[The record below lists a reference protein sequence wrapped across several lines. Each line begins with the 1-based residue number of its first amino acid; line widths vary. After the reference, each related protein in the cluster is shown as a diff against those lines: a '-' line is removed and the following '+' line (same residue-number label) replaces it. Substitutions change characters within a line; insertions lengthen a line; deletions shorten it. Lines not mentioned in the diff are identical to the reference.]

1 MVWRVVSS
9 MAPLLSKEFRD
20 AHEELNKVLRGSKK
34 SEDLWK
40 RCIGEADE
48 AIGMAL
54 GSLFIE
60 KAFEGSSKQEVSKT
74 KLKKKKGGK
83 EPAMRASRFHAAGD
97 FCARSPL

>member
-60 KAFEGSSKQEVSKT
+60 KAFDGSSKQEVRKT
-74 KLKKKKGGK
+74 KLKKKGGK
-83 EPAMRASRFHAAGD
+83 EPAMRASRFHATGD
-97 FCARSPL
+97 FRARSRL

>member
-1 MVWRVVSS
+1 
-9 MAPLLSKEFRD
+9 MAPLLSKEFRN

-74 KLKKKKGGK
+74 KLKKKRGK
-83 EPAMRASRFHAAGD
+83 RASNVRVTFPRGRRLSRA
-97 FCARSPL
+97 FSSLNYP

>member
-34 SEDLWK
+34 AEDLWR
-40 RCIGEADE
+40 RCMGETDE

-54 GSLFIE
+54 APLFIE
-60 KAFEGSSKQEVSKT
+60 KAFEGSSKEQVNAREWHAFVC
-74 KLKKKKGGK
+74 
-83 EPAMRASRFHAAGD
+83 RALLG
-97 FCARSPL
+97 LTG